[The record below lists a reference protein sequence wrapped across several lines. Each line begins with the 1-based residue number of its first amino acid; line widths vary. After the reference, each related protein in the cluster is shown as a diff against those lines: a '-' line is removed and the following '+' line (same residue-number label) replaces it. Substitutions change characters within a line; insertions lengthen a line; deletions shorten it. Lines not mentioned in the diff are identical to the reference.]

1 MGGRKID
8 DHSSWVG
15 SKPSGKVFP
24 DGAKTKE
31 YTSAEGAGDIAQY
44 EDTTERIKRTQEE
57 GKGKVKS
64 HPMKP
69 GYRY

>member
-24 DGAKTKE
+24 DGSKTKE
-31 YTSAEGAGDIAQY
+31 YTSADSAGDIAQY

-57 GKGKVKS
+57 GTRKVKS